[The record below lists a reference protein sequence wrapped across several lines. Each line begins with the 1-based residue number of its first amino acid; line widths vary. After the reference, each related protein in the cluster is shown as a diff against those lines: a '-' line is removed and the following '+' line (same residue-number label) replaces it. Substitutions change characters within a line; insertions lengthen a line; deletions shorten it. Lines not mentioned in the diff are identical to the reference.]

1 MDNIAMLKLL
11 LNKKVILLLKK
22 KFWSVPMVEKSL
34 MVQVI
39 GNYLLNS
46 TTEIL
51 ILQNIADI
59 ILGQNT
65 LLSRSEKCV

>member
-22 KFWSVPMVEKSL
+22 KFWSVPMVGKSL

-46 TTEIL
+46 TTEIYTR
-51 ILQNIADI
+51 QNIADI
-59 ILGQNT
+59 IVGQST

>member
-1 MDNIAMLKLL
+1 MVSIAMLKLL

-65 LLSRSEKCV
+65 LLGRSEKCV